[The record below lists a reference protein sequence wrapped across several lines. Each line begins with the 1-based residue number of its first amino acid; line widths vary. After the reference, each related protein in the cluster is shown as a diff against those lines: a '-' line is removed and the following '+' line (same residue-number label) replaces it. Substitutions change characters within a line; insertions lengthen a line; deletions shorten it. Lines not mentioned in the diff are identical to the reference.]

1 MYGFPLHSTQ
11 LYVDKEEPTF
21 KMVSAGNFEVTEG
34 HAGYSIDA
42 DAIKEQVKTALNEA
56 SRDYRSDSRRNR

>member
-1 MYGFPLHSTQ
+1 MLT
-11 LYVDKEEPTF
+11 KNRTF

-42 DAIKEQVKTALNEA
+42 DAIKEQVKTALMKFPQ
-56 SRDYRSDSRRNR
+56 RL